1 MTTDEQI
8 EAAYAT
14 WDGRI
19 NIYRAAIGGWVIQL
33 GDHHSPARQTSHGET
48 LTEAIAKAA
57 ELKPLP
63 IIPRRPEMGELAHLE
78 PRKSGKWWTM
88 WDPVRQREFR
98 CTTKT
103 KRESLEAIERFKTN
117 ALRSQEAWD
126 AEYGQLV
133 STGEPGVNFYYRTT

>member
-14 WDGRI
+14 WNGQI

-33 GDHHSPARQTSHGET
+33 GEHHSPTKQTATGET

-63 IIPRRPEMGELAHLE
+63 IIPRRPEMGEVAHLE
-78 PRKSGKWWTM
+78 PKKSGNWWTM
-88 WDPVRQREFR
+88 WDPVRQREFH
-98 CTTKT
+98 CVTKT
-103 KRESLEAIERFKTN
+103 KRESLEAIERFKAN
-117 ALRSQEAWD
+117 AIRAQETWD
-126 AEYGQLV
+126 EEYGQLLA
-133 STGEPGVNFYYRTT
+133 SGVEGVDFYWAR